1 MRRSR
6 LLKLFVFLF
15 FVFSIASA
23 VSVYV
28 VHYQESM
35 EEDISENVLGVR
47 SPTGVPYIINL
58 PPLVVREGE
67 VYEYR
72 VRVLDSDTEI
82 ENLELEYVEGPKWL
96 DLEGFVLKGVAPSG
110 SKGTYKIVLKVSDGY
125 NSSTKEDYIL
135 VEESLE
141 NVE

>member
-82 ENLELEYVEGPKWL
+82 ENLELEYVEGPEWL

-110 SKGTYKIVLKVSDGY
+110 SKGTHKIVLKVSDGY
-125 NSSTKEDYIL
+125 NSSSKEDYIL

>member
-1 MRRSR
+1 M
-6 LLKLFVFLF
+6 LKLFVFLF

>member
-6 LLKLFVFLF
+6 LVKFFLFLF
-15 FVFSIASA
+15 FVFSVASA

-28 VHYQESM
+28 IYYREDT
-35 EEDISENVLGVR
+35 EDISENVLGVR
-47 SPTGVPYIINL
+47 NPTGVPYIINL

-82 ENLELEYVEGPKWL
+82 QDLELEYVEGPEWL
-96 DLEGFVLKGVAPSG
+96 DLDDLVLKGVAPSG
-110 SKGTYKIVLKVSDGY
+110 SKGTYKIVLTVSDGY

-141 NVE
+141 DVER

>member
-1 MRRSR
+1 MFKFF
-6 LLKLFVFLF
+6 LFLF
-15 FVFSIASA
+15 FVFSVASA

-28 VHYQESM
+28 VHDK
-35 EEDISENVLGVR
+35 EEMGEDLSENILGVR
-47 SPTGVPYIINL
+47 NPTGVPYIINL

-72 VRVLDSDTEI
+72 VRVVDSDTEI
-82 ENLELEYVEGPKWL
+82 ENLELVYVEGPEWL
-96 DLEGFVLKGVAPSG
+96 ALEGFVLKGVAPSG
-110 SKGTYKIVLKVSDGY
+110 SKGTYKIVLTVSDGY
-125 NSSTKEDYIL
+125 NTSTKEDYIL

>member
-1 MRRSR
+1 MVKFF
-6 LLKLFVFLF
+6 LFLF
-15 FVFSIASA
+15 FVFSVASA
-23 VSVYV
+23 TSVYV
-28 VHYQESM
+28 IYYM
-35 EEDISENVLGVR
+35 GDAEDISENVLGIR
-47 SPTGVPYIINL
+47 NPTGVPYIINL

-82 ENLELEYVEGPKWL
+82 QDLELEYVQGPEWL
-96 DLEGFVLKGVAPSG
+96 DLNDFVLKGVAPSG
-110 SKGTYKIVLKVSDGY
+110 SKGTYKIVLTVSDGY

-141 NVE
+141 NVER

>member
-82 ENLELEYVEGPKWL
+82 ENLELEYVEGPEWL

>member
-6 LLKLFVFLF
+6 LFKFFLFLF
-15 FVFSIASA
+15 FVFSVASA

-28 VHYQESM
+28 VHDKEGM
-35 EEDISENVLGVR
+35 GEDLSENVLGVR
-47 SPTGVPYIINL
+47 NPTGVPYIINL

-72 VRVLDSDTEI
+72 ARVVDSDTEI
-82 ENLELEYVEGPKWL
+82 GNLELEYVEGPEWL
-96 DLEGFVLKGVAPSG
+96 DLEGLVLKGVAPSG
-110 SKGTYKIVLKVSDGY
+110 SKGTYKIVLTVSDGY
-125 NSSTKEDYIL
+125 NTSTKEDYIL

>member
-6 LLKLFVFLF
+6 LFKLFVFLF
-15 FVFSIASA
+15 FVFSVASA

-47 SPTGVPYIINL
+47 NPTGVPYIINL

-82 ENLELEYVEGPKWL
+82 EGLELEYMEGPEWL
-96 DLEGFVLKGVAPSG
+96 NLEGFVLKGVAPSA
-110 SKGTYKIVLKVSDGY
+110 SRGTYKIVLKVSDGY

-141 NVE
+141 DVE

>member
-6 LLKLFVFLF
+6 LLKFFLFLF
-15 FVFSIASA
+15 FVFSVASG
-23 VSVYV
+23 VSLYV
-28 VHYQESM
+28 VRSQGAP
-35 EEDISENVLGVR
+35 EEDISENVLGER
-47 SPTGVPYIINL
+47 KPTGVPYIINL

-72 VRVLDSDTEI
+72 VRVLDSDTEN
-82 ENLELEYVEGPKWL
+82 ENIDLEYVEGPEWL
-96 DLEGFVLKGVAPSG
+96 ELEGFVLKGVAPSG
-110 SKGTYKIVLKVSDGY
+110 SRGTYKIVLKVSDGY
-125 NSSTKEDYIL
+125 NTSTKEDYIL

>member
-6 LLKLFVFLF
+6 LVKFFLFLF
-15 FVFSIASA
+15 FVFSVASA
-23 VSVYV
+23 TSVYV
-28 VHYQESM
+28 IYYM
-35 EEDISENVLGVR
+35 GDAEDISENVLGIR
-47 SPTGVPYIINL
+47 NPTGVPYIINL

-82 ENLELEYVEGPKWL
+82 QDLELEYVQGPEWL
-96 DLEGFVLKGVAPSG
+96 DLNDFVLKGVAPSG
-110 SKGTYKIVLKVSDGY
+110 SKGTYKIVLTVSDGY

-141 NVE
+141 NVER